1 MVDPAQYPRY
11 AEPHLREALADSPV
25 VLIHGPRQCGKTTLA
40 KQVGIPLGYEYL
52 TFDDALVRAAALADP
67 TGFVDGL
74 SERMIL
80 DEVQRVP
87 ELFLAIKVAVDRR
100 RVPGRLLLA
109 GSANVGAYD
118 DRLRAAYLAYF
129 EEPHDGDRTPPK
141 GDRVMSFPKLLARA
155 MEHPMEWSGRK
166 LEISPD
172 EMKALDRLTFV
183 RHQVE
188 HPRPAFHFIE
198 PLFIAMTLPIA
209 ARLTFELLDVCWHHY
224 DDGERATV
232 EATVGSIR
240 ALCGQ
245 IE

>member
-1 MVDPAQYPRY
+1 MTKD
-11 AEPHLREALADSPV
+11 EPHRPTLAEILASEPEERSPSEDPLAHYVELTPRALAILNLRDCKEQLERWKEEP
-25 VLIHGPRQCGKTTLA
+25 LRLA
-40 KQVGIPLGYEYL
+40 QAAKSAHLAMQ
-52 TFDDALVRAAALADP
+52 AALTDA
-67 TGFVDGL
+67 
-74 SERMIL
+74 
-80 DEVQRVP
+80 
-87 ELFLAIKVAVDRR
+87 
-100 RVPGRLLLA
+100 LA